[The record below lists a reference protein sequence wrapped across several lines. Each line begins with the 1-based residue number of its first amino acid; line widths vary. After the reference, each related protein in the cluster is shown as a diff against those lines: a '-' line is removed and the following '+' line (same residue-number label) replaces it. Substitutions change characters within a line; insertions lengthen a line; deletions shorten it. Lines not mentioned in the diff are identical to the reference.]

1 MAYKIGKITQAT
13 RLVKTNVPDGED
25 VRKETTKVGMQ
36 IFPNT
41 EQTRLR
47 QALLD
52 AGSKDVDLDFLKK
65 HAITSIEGPE
75 FDDGS
80 GPLSL
85 VEALDVPYIRTA
97 IDTEYQMI
105 CAGVVRKN

>member
-52 AGSKDVDLDFLKK
+52 GGSKDVDLDFLKK
-65 HAITSIEGPE
+65 HAITSIDGPQFE
-75 FDDGS
+75 DGTA
-80 GPLSL
+80 LSID
-85 VEALDVPYIRTA
+85 ESLDVPFIRTA